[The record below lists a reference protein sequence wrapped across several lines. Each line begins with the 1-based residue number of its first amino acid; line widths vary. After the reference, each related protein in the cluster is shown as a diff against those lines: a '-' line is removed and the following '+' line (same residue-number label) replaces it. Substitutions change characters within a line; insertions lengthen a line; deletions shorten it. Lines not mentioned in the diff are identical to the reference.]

1 MISIKWI
8 DIQET
13 DCSTDIY
20 TFHFAKK
27 IELYILRLSSFR
39 VTPSILKSSYTLERK
54 FVSAFIFKRLTTK
67 ARIKTNYLLF
77 GEQLLFI

>member
-1 MISIKWI
+1 MISIKWT

-27 IELYILRLSSFR
+27 IELYILRLSSFMGNTKYFKVIIHFR
-39 VTPSILKSSYTLERK
+39 KKICVGIYFQVFNDKSENK
-54 FVSAFIFKRLTTK
+54 
-67 ARIKTNYLLF
+67 N
-77 GEQLLFI
+77 